1 MKNNFRYISTFILLL
16 IFSPSCTSNKDI
28 SNISNNNLKNQ
39 VASYDLDIPMV
50 NYHWNPNI
58 GDPNVSAKL
67 GGPGFTGKGWESN
80 MRFLALGSDR
90 AIKGGRMVRSIPDWP
105 ATLRQTGKD
114 WNTSLNYLIRQL
126 CYEPLLNVH
135 PTTLEFIPGVATHW
149 WISDDKM
156 TYQFRINPKA
166 RWHNGTEVTAKDV
179 VASYD
184 LRMDPTLL
192 DPSNILTFGK
202 LHRPVAISKYI
213 VEVKVKEE
221 NWRNFLY
228 FSGTTIFPAADIS
241 MSGSKYL
248 DKYQFSFTAN
258 SGPYRVHPE
267 DIDSGKSILVKRRA
281 DWWDINNPA
290 WVGLWNIDNFKF
302 NVVMDPGLAFE
313 KIKKGDLD
321 YFWVPKAQWWVEE
334 LDKLDSVKRG
344 LLLKRKFFTD
354 SPVGVSGI
362 AINMRKP
369 PLNNIN
375 IRKALGCLH
384 DRKTLIEKLF
394 FNEYKPL
401 TSYYQGGTYQNLK
414 NIPVEYDELKAVELL
429 EQAGWTE
436 LNNQG
441 YRIKNGKELRL
452 TLIYRSPLSERSLT
466 VFQESCKKAGIRIQL
481 QRLTPAAS
489 WKNLREKTYELMS
502 IAWGALVFPNP
513 ETSFHS
519 KLAKQKDNNNVTG
532 FIDSRVDELCE
543 AYDKEYDVKKRIQI
557 IREIDGIIY
566 NQHPYVLGWYGA
578 SHRVIFW
585 NKFSMPSWG
594 RGRTD
599 DSDSLLFSWWIDPKK
614 ETDLERAKQHSS
626 TTLSKGIVENHFWE
640 AWTKTQLKN

>member
-1 MKNNFRYISTFILLL
+1 MRNIFRPISTFIVLLL
-16 IFSPSCTSNKDI
+16 FLTSCTNSKDI
-28 SNISNNNLKNQ
+28 SNIPNKDLETQ
-39 VASYDLDIPMV
+39 AVSYDLDIPMV
-50 NYHWNPNI
+50 NYHWDPSA
-58 GDPNVSAKL
+58 GDQKVPANL
-67 GGPGFTGKGWESN
+67 GGPGFTGKGWKSN
-80 MRFLALGSDR
+80 MRFLALGSTQ
-90 AIKGGRMVRSIPDWP
+90 AVKGGTMIRAIPDWP
-105 ATLRQTGKD
+105 ATLRQAGKD
-114 WNTSLNYLIRQL
+114 WNTSLNYLIREL

-135 PTTLEFIPGVATHW
+135 PTTLEFIPGLATHW
-149 WISDDKM
+149 WISKDKM
-156 TYQFRINPKA
+156 TYRFRINPKA
-166 RWHNGTEVTAKDV
+166 RWHNGTEITAEDV

-202 LHRPVAISKYI
+202 LYRPKAISKYI

-241 MSGSKYL
+241 ISGSKYL

-267 DIDSGKSILVKRRA
+267 DIDSGKSIMVKRRS
-281 DWWDINNPA
+281 DWWDVDNPS
-290 WVGLWNIDNFKF
+290 WVGLWNIDTFKF

-313 KIKKGDLD
+313 KIKKGELD

-334 LDKLDSVKRG
+334 LDNLDSVQRG

-362 AINMRKP
+362 AINMKNP
-369 PLNNIN
+369 PLDDIN
-375 IRKALGCLH
+375 VRRALGYLH

-401 TSYYQGGTYQNLK
+401 NSYYQGGTYQNP
-414 NIPVEYDELKAVELL
+414 NNVPIEYDELKAVALL
-429 EQAGWTE
+429 ERSGWTK

-441 YRIKNGKELRL
+441 YRVKNGRELRL

-466 VFQESCKKAGIRIQL
+466 VFQESCKKAGIRIEL

-489 WKNLREKTYELMS
+489 WKNLRQKQYQLMS
-502 IAWGALVFPNP
+502 VAWGALIFPNP
-513 ETSFHS
+513 ETAFHS
-519 KLAKQKDNNNVTG
+519 SLALQKDNNNVTG
-532 FIDSRVDELCE
+532 LNNSLVDKLCE

-578 SHRVIFW
+578 SQRVIFW
-585 NKFSMPSWG
+585 NKFNMPHWG

-599 DSDSLLFSWWIDPKK
+599 DYNSLLFSWWIDPEK
-614 ETDLERAKQHSS
+614 ENRLKRAKKDRSIN
-626 TTLSKGIVENHFWE
+626 LSKGIVENHFWK
-640 AWTKTQLKN
+640 AWTKNQLKE